1 MLCWKI
7 VFGMPQLAN
16 VALPRRSCVCVVLCA
31 FATDAILVLA
41 LPLTGVKFWGSRA
54 TEDMPRGRRQG
65 AEPFNICTVCHFIQL
80 PSKLHNSHVVCTC
93 PLGTQCPPPG
103 NGIDASMVR
112 AAERTLLSHQKN
124 IVESWSMLG
133 ITLINYSNCTTSSW

>member
-1 MLCWKI
+1 MQQVSTLK
-7 VFGMPQLAN
+7 P
-16 VALPRRSCVCVVLCA
+16 ALPVDSATKRVCYDTSQVLPKTLVPSRHA
-31 FATDAILVLA
+31 LMLFTLPGFLYFFVILY
-41 LPLTGVKFWGSRA
+41 
-54 TEDMPRGRRQG
+54 
-65 AEPFNICTVCHFIQL
+65 IYIIYIYTVCHFIQL

-93 PLGTQCPPPG
+93 RLGTQCPPPG

-133 ITLINYSNCTTSSW
+133 ITLINYSNCTTSS